1 MHGEIKPPIKSRT
14 FCVVEMGP
22 TDEPRPDGDVAFQAP
37 APTPSEQPVPAPTP
51 TLTPAPVAAAPEP
64 TPTPVPAA
72 TPDPA
77 IAETVSIPA
86 DPTATGGEWDLLVTK
101 VQSLVNADQL
111 KGLWSQLKLPVRLLG
126 GLIVLILVLQVYGG
140 IIRTIAAVPLAPG
153 LLELVGL
160 IWLANFSTRNLI
172 RNSDRAKVVANLR
185 ERWTRVVG
193 R

>member
-1 MHGEIKPPIKSRT
+1 M
-14 FCVVEMGP
+14 P
-22 TDEPRPDGDVAFQAP
+22 TP
-37 APTPSEQPVPAPTP
+37 APTPVPTQ
-51 TLTPAPVAAAPEP
+51 TPAPVP
-64 TPTPVPAA
+64 TA

-86 DPTATGGEWDLLVTK
+86 DSTATGGEWDLLVEK
-101 VQSLVNADQL
+101 VQGLVKADQL
-111 KGLWSQLKLPVRLLG
+111 KGLWSQWKLPVRLLG
-126 GLIVLILVLQVYGG
+126 GLLVLILVLQVYGG

-172 RNSDRAKVVANLR
+172 RNSDRANVIANLR
-185 ERWTRVVG
+185 ERWAKVVG

>member
-1 MHGEIKPPIKSRT
+1 
-14 FCVVEMGP
+14 MGP
-22 TDEPRPDGDVAFQAP
+22 TDEPRPNGDVAFPAP
-37 APTPSEQPVPAPTP
+37 NPTPSEQPVTAAPEPMPTPAPTP
-51 TLTPAPVAAAPEP
+51 VPTPTPAPVP
-64 TPTPVPAA
+64 TA

-86 DPTATGGEWDLLVTK
+86 DSTAGGEWDLLVEK
-101 VQSLVNADQL
+101 VQGVVNADQL
-111 KGLWSQLKLPVRLLG
+111 KGLWNQWKLPVRLLG
-126 GLIVLILVLQVYGG
+126 GLLVLILVLQVYGG

-172 RNSDRAKVVANLR
+172 RNSDRALVIANLR
-185 ERWTRVVG
+185 ERWAKVIG

>member
-1 MHGEIKPPIKSRT
+1 
-14 FCVVEMGP
+14 MGP
-22 TDEPRPDGDVAFQAP
+22 TDEPRPHGDVAF
-37 APTPSEQPVPAPTP
+37 PAPTP
-51 TLTPAPVAAAPEP
+51 TSSAQPVTAAPEPVPTPAPTPVPTQTPAPVP
-64 TPTPVPAA
+64 TA

-86 DPTATGGEWDLLVTK
+86 DSTAGGGEWDLLVEK
-101 VQSLVNADQL
+101 VQGLVNADQL
-111 KGLWSQLKLPVRLLG
+111 KGLWNQWKLPVRLLG
-126 GLIVLILVLQVYGG
+126 GLLVLILVLQVYEG

-172 RNSDRAKVVANLR
+172 RNSDRADVVAKLR
-185 ERWTRVVG
+185 ERWAKVVG

>member
-1 MHGEIKPPIKSRT
+1 M
-14 FCVVEMGP
+14 P
-22 TDEPRPDGDVAFQAP
+22 TP
-37 APTPSEQPVPAPTP
+37 APTPVPTPAPTP
-51 TLTPAPVAAAPEP
+51 VPTQTPAPVP
-64 TPTPVPAA
+64 TA

-86 DPTATGGEWDLLVTK
+86 DSTASGGEWDLLVEK
-101 VQSLVNADQL
+101 VQGLVNADQL
-111 KGLWSQLKLPVRLLG
+111 KGLWSQWKLPVRLLG

-172 RNSDRAKVVANLR
+172 RNSDRANVAANLR
-185 ERWTRVVG
+185 ERWNKVVG

>member
-1 MHGEIKPPIKSRT
+1 M
-14 FCVVEMGP
+14 P
-22 TDEPRPDGDVAFQAP
+22 TP
-37 APTPSEQPVPAPTP
+37 APTPVPTQ
-51 TLTPAPVAAAPEP
+51 TPAPVP
-64 TPTPVPAA
+64 TA

-86 DPTATGGEWDLLVTK
+86 DSTATGGEWDLLVEK
-101 VQSLVNADQL
+101 VQGLVKADQL
-111 KGLWSQLKLPVRLLG
+111 KGLWSQWKLPVRLLG
-126 GLIVLILVLQVYGG
+126 GLLVLILVLQVYGG

-172 RNSDRAKVVANLR
+172 RNSDRAHVVANLR
-185 ERWTRVVG
+185 ERWAKVVG

>member
-1 MHGEIKPPIKSRT
+1 M
-14 FCVVEMGP
+14 P
-22 TDEPRPDGDVAFQAP
+22 TPAP
-37 APTPSEQPVPAPTP
+37 APVPTQ
-51 TLTPAPVAAAPEP
+51 TPAPVP
-64 TPTPVPAA
+64 TA

-86 DPTATGGEWDLLVTK
+86 DSTASGGEWDLLVEK
-101 VQSLVNADQL
+101 VQGLVNADQL
-111 KGLWSQLKLPVRLLG
+111 KGLWNQWKLPVRLLG
-126 GLIVLILVLQVYGG
+126 GLLVLILVLQVYGG

-172 RNSDRAKVVANLR
+172 RNSDRAHVVANLR
-185 ERWTRVVG
+185 ERWAKVVG

>member
-1 MHGEIKPPIKSRT
+1 M
-14 FCVVEMGP
+14 P
-22 TDEPRPDGDVAFQAP
+22 TP
-37 APTPSEQPVPAPTP
+37 APTPVPTQ
-51 TLTPAPVAAAPEP
+51 TPAPVP
-64 TPTPVPAA
+64 TA

-86 DPTATGGEWDLLVTK
+86 DSTASGGEWDLLVEK
-101 VQSLVNADQL
+101 VQGLVNADQL
-111 KGLWSQLKLPVRLLG
+111 KGLWNQWKLPVRLLG
-126 GLIVLILVLQVYGG
+126 GLLVLTLVLQVYGG

-172 RNSDRAKVVANLR
+172 RNSDRANVAANLR
-185 ERWTRVVG
+185 ERWNKVVG

>member
-1 MHGEIKPPIKSRT
+1 
-14 FCVVEMGP
+14 MGP
-22 TDEPRPDGDVAFQAP
+22 TDEPRSDGDVAF
-37 APTPSEQPVPAPTP
+37 PAPTP
-51 TLTPAPVAAAPEP
+51 TPSAQPVTGAPEPMPTPAPTQ
-64 TPTPVPAA
+64 TPTPVPTA

-86 DPTATGGEWDLLVTK
+86 DSTASGGEWDLLVEK
-101 VQSLVNADQL
+101 VQGLVNADQL
-111 KGLWSQLKLPVRLLG
+111 KGLWSQWKLPVQLLG
-126 GLIVLILVLQVYGG
+126 GLIVLVLVLQVYGG

-172 RNSDRAKVVANLR
+172 RNSDRANVAANLR
-185 ERWTRVVG
+185 ERWSKVVG

>member
-1 MHGEIKPPIKSRT
+1 M
-14 FCVVEMGP
+14 P
-22 TDEPRPDGDVAFQAP
+22 TP
-37 APTPSEQPVPAPTP
+37 APTPVPTQ
-51 TLTPAPVAAAPEP
+51 TPAPVP
-64 TPTPVPAA
+64 TA

-86 DPTATGGEWDLLVTK
+86 DSTAGGGEWDLLVEK
-101 VQSLVNADQL
+101 VQGLVNADQL
-111 KGLWSQLKLPVRLLG
+111 KGLWNQWKLPVRLLG
-126 GLIVLILVLQVYGG
+126 GLLVLILVLQVYEG

-172 RNSDRAKVVANLR
+172 RNSDRADVVAKLR
-185 ERWTRVVG
+185 ERWAKVVG